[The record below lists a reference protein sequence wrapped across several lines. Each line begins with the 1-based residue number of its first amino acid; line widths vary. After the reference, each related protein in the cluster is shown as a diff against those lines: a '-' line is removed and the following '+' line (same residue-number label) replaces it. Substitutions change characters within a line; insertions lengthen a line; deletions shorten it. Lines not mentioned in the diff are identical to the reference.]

1 MAPNVKTAVLIQM
14 ITAAFLSDIVG
25 GCFMMQ

>member
-14 ITAAFLSDIVG
+14 ITAAFLSKMVG
-25 GCFMMQ
+25 DCFITG